1 MKNPKYPENL
11 SRRLFLQASAGA
23 AALAALP
30 AQSQAKSINTNAR
43 VVIVGA
49 GAAGISLANRLA
61 RQLDGATITLA
72 GARQAHLYQPGYT
85 LIGSGLWPEKKVQ
98 STTDEW
104 LLSSINWVASDAE
117 AFDPERQVVRLMNGE
132 ELAYDILAVATG
144 CQLNYDL
151 IEGMSADLIGKNGI
165 GSVYAGPQAASAT
178 NSLIENLV
186 TAGSGRALFT
196 LPHTALK
203 CAGAPIKMTFTTLS
217 RMEDSGNRDGFDVNF
232 MSPNENR
239 VFGVPF
245 YNEFVLNRFQEQ
257 RVALHN
263 QVRLTAIDANAQIA
277 YFSQADGT
285 TKAEKYDFIHVVPP
299 MSAPDAIKNSD
310 LVWQEGGMAG
320 EWLEVDQYTLQH
332 RRYDNIFGVGDVAGT
347 PFGKTAASVKMQ
359 VPTVEANIIN
369 FLQGQELSAKYNG
382 YTSCP
387 LITGIGKA
395 MLAEFGYGAELMPS
409 FAFIDPKKESWAV
422 WVMKEKMLQP
432 AYYAM
437 LRGRI

>member
-1 MKNPKYPENL
+1 MSDAQFPNKL
-11 SRRLFLQASAGA
+11 SRRLFLQSSVGA

-30 AQSQAKSINTNAR
+30 AQSQATSIKTNAR

-61 RQLDGATITLA
+61 RQLEGAKITLA

-85 LIGSGLWPEKKVQ
+85 LVGSGLWNPKKVE
-98 STTDEW
+98 STTEEW
-104 LLSSINWVASDAE
+104 LLKSIKWVASDAQ
-117 AFDPERQVVRLMNGE
+117 AFDPVQQKVRLDNGE
-132 ELAYDILAVATG
+132 ELPYDILAVATG
-144 CQLNYDL
+144 CQLNYDA
-151 IEGMSADLIGKNGI
+151 IDGMSADLIGKNGI
-165 GSVYAGPQAASAT
+165 GSVYAGPQAAAAT
-178 NSLIENLV
+178 NTLIEGVLNK
-186 TAGSGRALFT
+186 GSGRTLFT
-196 LPHTALK
+196 LPHTPLK

-217 RMEDSGNRDGFDVNF
+217 RMEDSGKRDGFEVNF
-232 MSPNENR
+232 MSPNDNR

-257 RVALHN
+257 SVKQHN
-263 QVRLTAIDANAQIA
+263 QVRLTAIDANAKTA
-277 YFSQADGT
+277 YFSQADGS
-285 TKAEKYDFIHVVPP
+285 TKAENYDFIHVVPP
-299 MSAPDAIKNSD
+299 MSAPDAIRNSD

-320 EWLEVDQYTLQH
+320 QWLEVDQYTLQH
-332 RRYDNIFGVGDVAGT
+332 RRFGNIFGVGDVVGT
-347 PFGKTAASVKMQ
+347 PFGKTAASVKLQ
-359 VPTVEANIIN
+359 VPTVETNIIDY
-369 FLQGQELSAKYNG
+369 LQGRELSAKYNG

-387 LITGIGKA
+387 LITGVGKA